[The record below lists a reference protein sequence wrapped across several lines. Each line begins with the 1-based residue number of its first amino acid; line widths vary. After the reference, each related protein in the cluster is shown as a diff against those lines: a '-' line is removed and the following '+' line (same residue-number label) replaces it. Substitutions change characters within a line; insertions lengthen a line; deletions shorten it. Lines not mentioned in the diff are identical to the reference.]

1 MTKQTLIRSKWK
13 AIKILTRVSIYQAFL
28 WGRGGGA
35 GGWRSADG
43 RGANSTFLQF
53 EKFDTHAAKR
63 YTWFVNQFRK
73 TTLKVVKTEKY
84 M

>member
-1 MTKQTLIRSKWK
+1 M
-13 AIKILTRVSIYQAFL
+13 
-28 WGRGGGA
+28 GEGGGG
-35 GGWRSADG
+35 GGWRSGDG

-53 EKFDTHAAKR
+53 EKLDTHAAKR

>member
-1 MTKQTLIRSKWK
+1 MESNQNTNSSEYISGLPM
-13 AIKILTRVSIYQAFL
+13 
-28 WGRGGGA
+28 GEGGG
-35 GGWRSADG
+35 GGWRSGDG

-53 EKFDTHAAKR
+53 EKLDTHAAKR
-63 YTWFVNQFRK
+63 YTWFVKQFRK

>member
-1 MTKQTLIRSKWK
+1 M
-13 AIKILTRVSIYQAFL
+13 
-28 WGRGGGA
+28 GEGGG
-35 GGWRSADG
+35 GGWRSGDG

-53 EKFDTHAAKR
+53 EKLDTHAAKR

>member
-1 MTKQTLIRSKWK
+1 M
-13 AIKILTRVSIYQAFL
+13 
-28 WGRGGGA
+28 GEGGGGA